1 MAVTVKI
8 MDSDEFQQ
16 YLDYAIENFANE
28 QIKSGNWKQ
37 ADAINKAKEEHKR
50 LLPDGPNTE
59 NNYLFT
65 IRDENL
71 KVGMVWLKKWMI
83 RVSFMILTFG
93 KAIKVKVMENKQ

>member
-1 MAVTVKI
+1 MAVTVKK
-8 MDSDEFQQ
+8 MSSDEFQQ

-71 KVGMVWLKKWMI
+71 KVGMVWLTKMDDKGFIYDINIWK
-83 RVSFMILTFG
+83 SNQG
-93 KAIKVKVMENKQ
+93 KGYGNKQ